1 MNKIQKYNPVE
12 LNYPSKNGII
22 IFIKNPQLG
31 KVKTRLA
38 ATLGDERALEI
49 YQILMSHT
57 QEITNDLTA
66 EKYLYYSDFIDDND
80 IWSKENYH
88 KSLQHSGTDLGLK
101 MAHAF
106 RESIRENYSKVL
118 IIGSDC
124 LELTEAVINEA
135 FLQLVDNEV
144 VIGPAN
150 DGGYY
155 LIGFDFD
162 TIGEGCRE
170 VLQQLFLDKEWSHE
184 NVCQDAINVCE
195 NLNLKC
201 FKLAT
206 LIDIDD
212 ESDLIACLPL
222 LEDTSIL
229 EDNLALQE
237 LMNS

>member
-1 MNKIQKYNPVE
+1 MNKFQKYNPVE

-38 ATLGDERALEI
+38 ATLGNEHTLKI
-49 YQILMSHT
+49 YNILMSHT
-57 QEITNDLTA
+57 EKVTNSLEA
-66 EKYLYYSDFIDDND
+66 EKYLYYSDFVDEND
-80 IWSKENYH
+80 IWNNEIYH
-88 KSLQHSGTDLGLK
+88 KSLQFEGSDLGLK

-106 RESIRENYSKVL
+106 RESIRENCSKVL

-124 LELTEAVINEA
+124 LELSENIINDA
-135 FLQLVDNEV
+135 FLQLADNEV

-155 LIGFDFD
+155 LIGFDFQ
-162 TIGEGCRE
+162 TIGERCRE
-170 VLQQLFLDKEWSHE
+170 VLQQLFIDKEWSHE
-184 NVCQDAINVCE
+184 NVCQDAINACDT
-195 NLNLKC
+195 LNLKYT
-201 FKLAT
+201 KLAT
-206 LIDIDD
+206 LIDIDE
-212 ESDLIACLPL
+212 ESDLITCLPL
-222 LEDTSIL
+222 LEDTSIF

>member
-1 MNKIQKYNPVE
+1 MNKFQKYNPE
-12 LNYPSKNGII
+12 QLDHQSKNGII

-57 QEITNDLTA
+57 QKVTNDLTA
-66 EKYLYYSDFIDDND
+66 EKYLYYSEFVDEND
-80 IWSKENYH
+80 IWPVENYH
-88 KSLQHSGTDLGLK
+88 KALQYNGSDLGLK

-106 RESIRENYSKVL
+106 RESMRQNCSKVL

-124 LELTEAVINEA
+124 LELTDTVINDA
-135 FLQLVDNEV
+135 FSQLTDNEV

-155 LIGFDFD
+155 LIGFDFQ
-162 TIGEGCRE
+162 TIGERCRE

-184 NVCQDAINVCE
+184 NVCQDAIDACE
-195 NLNLKC
+195 SLNLKYS
-201 FKLAT
+201 KLPT

-212 ESDLIACLPL
+212 ENDLIACLPL

-229 EDNLALQE
+229 EENLTLQE

>member
-1 MNKIQKYNPVE
+1 MNKFQKNNRVE
-12 LNYPSKNGII
+12 QNYQDKNAII

-38 ATLGDERALEI
+38 ATLGNERALEI
-49 YQILMSHT
+49 YHILMSHT
-57 QEITNDLTA
+57 EKVTSNLTV
-66 EKYLYYSDFIDDND
+66 EKYLYYSNFVDEND
-80 IWSKENYH
+80 IWNNDIYH
-88 KSLQHSGTDLGLK
+88 KSLQLAGSDLGLK

-106 RESIRENYSKVL
+106 RESIRGNCSKVL

-124 LELTEAVINEA
+124 LELSEAVINEA
-135 FLQLVDNEV
+135 FMQLVDNEV

-155 LIGFDFD
+155 LIGFDFQ
-162 TIGEGCRE
+162 TIGERHRE
-170 VLQQLFLDKEWSHE
+170 VLHQFFIDKEWSHGQ
-184 NVCQDAINVCE
+184 VCQDAIDACDAM
-195 NLNLKC
+195 NLKYT
-201 FKLAT
+201 KLAT
-206 LIDIDD
+206 LIDIDE